1 MFNRGYFV
9 LFFAEGKLKVY
20 DNKKRFAD
28 RYVFLCDGMIIV
40 CKQIANKR
48 GSVSSSANSGEYR
61 LREKHLIRKVDVL
74 DREDSGSDAH
84 TFELAPRDQP
94 KIIFKAESEE
104 EKNSWMAALVMLNT
118 KFTLERLLDVIL
130 TNEERKYPLR
140 FPPSDKYK
148 FAEEN
153 HPSNIVFEER
163 EKPNGVP
170 LIKGATLVK
179 LVERLTYHI
188 YADPTFM
195 KTFLTTYRSFS
206 TPHELLDLLISVS
219 QFTFLNFSHLVLR
232 NLTCSHF
239 FSASKSLTPSS
250 ATTPTSTPTT
260 GTRTPS
266 SAWPRTS
273 SASARSTASRC
284 SSGC

>member
-1 MFNRGYFV
+1 MVRLIVALSFALFNCFFV
-9 LFFAEGKLKVY
+9 AEGKLKVY

-48 GSVSSSANSGEYR
+48 GSVSSSASSGEYR

-74 DREDSGSDAH
+74 DREDSGADAH

-94 KIIFKAESEE
+94 KIVFKAESEE

-219 QFTFLNFSHLVLR
+219 FR
-232 NLTCSHF
+232 N
-239 FSASKSLTPSS
+239 
-250 ATTPTSTPTT
+250 
-260 GTRTPS
+260 
-266 SAWPRTS
+266 
-273 SASARSTASRC
+273 SR
-284 SSGC
+284 